1 MEGSFGGAIGTVTG
15 VDIVE
20 SFVVLLNECGC
31 RFRKGRPTSKGAVTV
46 K

>member
-1 MEGSFGGAIGTVTG
+1 VEGSFGGAIGTVTG

-20 SFVVLLNECGC
+20 SFVVLLNDCGC
-31 RFRKGRPTSKGAVTV
+31 RFRKGRSTSKGAVTV

>member
-1 MEGSFGGAIGTVTG
+1 VEGSFGGAIGTVTG

-20 SFVVLLNECGC
+20 SFVVLLNEGGF
-31 RFRKGRPTSKGAVTV
+31 RFRKGRSTSKGAFTV